1 VEGRR
6 IAFWR
11 APISER
17 GSENLS
23 RTKCRGLSDHGS
35 EQASEGTYARDG
47 QLWRELSLVVMGMK
61 QLHNTSLALLQ
72 CESLGKEGA
81 PGTPLFGVRSHRLT
95 DSERVMHPRKYKR
108 SVGRRYVLTT
118 ARLCLQYSRPRHS
131 PRRRSSS
138 MLAPPYWR
146 QHGQR
151 MPTCQSHHLMLP

>member
-17 GSENLS
+17 RSENLS

-61 QLHNTSLALLQ
+61 QLHNTSLALRLARKGR
-72 CESLGKEGA
+72 S
-81 PGTPLFGVRSHRLT
+81 PGYAVVWRPQPPAHRLGT
-95 DSERVMHPRKYKR
+95 SH
-108 SVGRRYVLTT
+108 
-118 ARLCLQYSRPRHS
+118 
-131 PRRRSSS
+131 
-138 MLAPPYWR
+138 APEEV
-146 QHGQR
+146 
-151 MPTCQSHHLMLP
+151 